1 MAIDD
6 LCEPH
11 YIQDGVS
18 ATISRYTNLFNV
30 IVSRPR
36 YCALAPLLHVRLFST
51 SSATHQTA
59 DRAPSS
65 FLELSLVI

>member
-18 ATISRYTNLFNV
+18 ATISRYTISYNLFNV
-30 IVSRPR
+30 IVSRSR
-36 YCALAPLLHVRLFST
+36 
-51 SSATHQTA
+51 
-59 DRAPSS
+59 
-65 FLELSLVI
+65 